1 MWGSGTVR
9 GAAHLPQA
17 SRWTH
22 MGRARWEGSVIMSHL
37 SKASVLSDFFLPS
50 TACLATLCLEGS
62 GPLASLAACD
72 SSTLLCASFN
82 SGIHVLQLSDCADL
96 ALAEV
101 AVF

>member
-1 MWGSGTVR
+1 MD
-9 GAAHLPQA
+9 
-17 SRWTH
+17 TH
-22 MGRARWEGSVIMSHL
+22 GQSQVGGQRDHVSSQQ
-37 SKASVLSDFFLPS
+37 SKCPDFFLPS